1 MTKNL
6 FFRCIENQYK
16 NDEINDENFTKVP
29 LKVSIHWPYLHQDAR
44 KTWLEI
50 SKMKYYGKYS
60 KATIC
65 RNMVKNISDLV
76 PVKRAILWRAMVW
89 RKAEQGLDFGLTS
102 NGSHEGTGESVA
114 HFMAAIAYEKGV
126 IAVEQ

>member
-1 MTKNL
+1 MTKSM
-6 FFRCIENQYK
+6 
-16 NDEINDENFTKVP
+16 TKVP
-29 LKVSIHWPYLHQDAR
+29 PKVSIHQRYLHQDSR

-50 SKMKYYGKYS
+50 SKMKSYGKYS

-65 RNMVKNISDLV
+65 RNMVKNIGDLV
-76 PVKRAILWRAMVW
+76 PVKRAMLWRAMVW

-102 NGSHEGTGESVA
+102 KGSHEGTRESVA
-114 HFMAAIAYEKGV
+114 NFMAAITYGKGV

>member
-1 MTKNL
+1 
-6 FFRCIENQYK
+6 
-16 NDEINDENFTKVP
+16 
-29 LKVSIHWPYLHQDAR
+29 
-44 KTWLEI
+44 
-50 SKMKYYGKYS
+50 MKYYGKYS

-102 NGSHEGTGESVA
+102 NGSNEGTGESVA